1 VEFRVLGPMEIRR
14 AGSPVTGLRRH
25 ERLVLA
31 VLLLESGRVVAAD
44 RLIRLL
50 WDTRPPAR
58 ARSVLQTYV
67 SRLRRVLATG
77 DGAPAGDRG
86 PPGSGA
92 ATAGT
97 GGPAV
102 VARRGDGY
110 ALLVDPLSVDAHRYR
125 TLVDRALALPDPA
138 ARARLLCD
146 AESLWRGPPLSG
158 LVDEPVRAEL
168 TARLEALHRHAAKER
183 YTAELAL
190 GRHEQ
195 VAAELADVTGRSPL
209 DEALVGLLMQALYRC
224 GRRGEALE
232 VYWRTRRRLA
242 AELGIDPGDE
252 LNRLYTAMLRGD
264 RSLVTA
270 PVGAPPAT
278 APGPPGTPPAG
289 PAPAA
294 SVRLAWTTAGE
305 TDGTAAPDP
314 PGTPGCDRTQQLPAA
329 LTDFVGR
336 SRELAEIRRVATA
349 GTGVAVVAIAGLP
362 GVGKTSLAVRA
373 AHELRDRF
381 GGPALYLDLGG
392 EANPVPPGEALARLL
407 RALGVPDLR
416 IPADPSERAGLLRA
430 ILSGRAAVLVLDN
443 AASAAQVRPLIPG
456 DRAVVLV
463 TSRRTLVDLDGA
475 HRLQLRQMATPEAV
489 ALLGNVIGHDRVAG
503 DPAAAAELVGHC
515 GGLPLAVR
523 IVAAQLVSRPQ
534 WSLRQAAGWLARL
547 TTRLDHLTRSDRS
560 VRAVFAATYQP
571 LPDAAR
577 RLLRGLALHDLV
589 DAPAWMAAAILDS
602 GAAVGEEALAAL
614 VEANLVEVHRTDAAD
629 RYRYRPHNLVRAF
642 AYERALAEETSAARR
657 ELLVRT
663 FTAWLAMAERAD
675 AALEGAPYPCAP
687 VVAPQVVR
695 RVPAVVRP
703 VVDPHAW
710 FQTEMPNLR
719 ALIAQA
725 RRTRHL
731 RAFAWA
737 LAWSCDYAL
746 RVAGRYGE
754 LRDCCLDGLAAAQAA
769 GDAHGQACM
778 HLCLAFVHMGFN
790 DLEAGR
796 RHVEAAR
803 ALAAGTG
810 DRWIQGEID
819 LALAGLL
826 DDAGDLRAER
836 AALERA
842 VRRFTAVGDLASAG
856 ACLTRLGSVA
866 AWQGDPAATG
876 AVERGVALLRV
887 RGAGRRLATGL
898 YRLGQVH
905 ALGGRHDRA
914 RAVYREALELVRR
927 HRDRVG
933 ELAVHAVLSACLARE
948 GELQRAERHLAD
960 AERLAADV
968 DLPRFH
974 CYVLHARGRLRHAR
988 GDLVAARDDLTTCLD
1003 LGPLPAVRLAVL
1015 SDLAEVCRDLGDQAA
1030 ARRYLRRALATA
1042 DRMGAAA
1049 VAEAIRASLG

>member
-1 VEFRVLGPMEIRR
+1 V
-14 AGSPVTGLRRH
+14 
-25 ERLVLA
+25 
-31 VLLLESGRVVAAD
+31 
-44 RLIRLL
+44 
-50 WDTRPPAR
+50 
-58 ARSVLQTYV
+58 
-67 SRLRRVLATG
+67 
-77 DGAPAGDRG
+77 
-86 PPGSGA
+86 
-92 ATAGT
+92 
-97 GGPAV
+97 
-102 VARRGDGY
+102 
-110 ALLVDPLSVDAHRYR
+110 
-125 TLVDRALALPDPA
+125 
-138 ARARLLCD
+138 
-146 AESLWRGPPLSG
+146 
-158 LVDEPVRAEL
+158 
-168 TARLEALHRHAAKER
+168 
-183 YTAELAL
+183 
-190 GRHEQ
+190 
-195 VAAELADVTGRSPL
+195 
-209 DEALVGLLMQALYRC
+209 
-224 GRRGEALE
+224 
-232 VYWRTRRRLA
+232 
-242 AELGIDPGDE
+242 
-252 LNRLYTAMLRGD
+252 
-264 RSLVTA
+264 
-270 PVGAPPAT
+270 VGAPPAT